1 MSDFQMRKLRSGEEE
16 AFLELMHSAFGP
28 EEHFA
33 LYLEF
38 DDLLSAE
45 DTWIICVGERIVA
58 GLQIFTRRVWL
69 GGESVLLG
77 GIGSVA
83 THADYERRGLA
94 TRLLSAALREM
105 QSRKMVLSLLFASRT
120 SFYERLGWI
129 QIPYRVWAYS
139 EPFPVNAIRHRP
151 MEMNDLPG
159 VMDLYCGYSRR
170 LDGTTERDEVYWRGQ
185 LHFAGNPGEDF
196 RVLERDGEIVAYAR
210 TIHFEGIQRVMEF
223 ARAEDAAVE
232 LSQLLAVMAPPDEA
246 LYVSDADDPE
256 LQAACRESF
265 GHCRQAEFPDQMW
278 RVLDRERLESI
289 AGKPAN
295 GSDLTL
301 LETLVGSERS
311 LFWPSDRF

>member
-1 MSDFQMRKLRSGEEE
+1 MRKLRSGEEK

-33 LYLEF
+33 LYFEF
-38 DDLLSAE
+38 DDLLSVG
-45 DTWIICVGERIVA
+45 DTWIICAAERIVA
-58 GLQIFTRRVWL
+58 GLQIFTRRIQL
-69 GGESVLLG
+69 AGENVLLG

-94 TRLLSAALREM
+94 TRLLRAALREM
-105 QSRKMVLSLLFASRT
+105 QSRKMVLSLLFTSRT

-139 EPFPVNAIRHRP
+139 EPFPVNAIRDRP
-151 MEMNDLPG
+151 METNDLPG
-159 VMDLYCGYSRR
+159 VMDLYRGYSRR

-196 RVLERDGEIVAYAR
+196 RVLERDGKIVAYAR
-210 TIHFEGIQRVMEF
+210 AIHFEGIQRVMEF

-246 LYVSDADDPE
+246 LYMSDADDPE
-256 LQAACRESF
+256 LQVACRESF

-278 RVLDRERLESI
+278 RVLDRDRLESI

-295 GSDLTL
+295 VSDLTL
-301 LETLVGSERS
+301 LETLIGSERS